1 MRWMTSSCKISSAA
15 LLYRKTCKLKIINTS
30 AAPIAQTDW
39 TLFEVERS
47 GNHSKSGLVTPS
59 CLCSELCYVENPPD
73 WLLHRSLES
82 TVTLHLSMRFLPS
95 IRAILL
101 AIASRITLINVLN
114 LIVCMLY
121 TTASVSLPTFNN
133 VDITRVNY
141 NPSQLN
147 ETGGIDQI
155 RVS

>member
-1 MRWMTSSCKISSAA
+1 M
-15 LLYRKTCKLKIINTS
+15 
-30 AAPIAQTDW
+30 
-39 TLFEVERS
+39 
-47 GNHSKSGLVTPS
+47 
-59 CLCSELCYVENPPD
+59 
-73 WLLHRSLES
+73 
-82 TVTLHLSMRFLPS
+82 
-95 IRAILL
+95 RAILL

-114 LIVCMLY
+114 LIACMLY
-121 TTASVSLPTFNN
+121 ATASVSLPTFNN